1 MAGNTYIAILFQSL
15 KQNKKLACSKFKTN
29 KQMVKKIAEMTW
41 KDMGKKLKV

>member
-29 KQMVKKIAEMTW
+29 KQMVKKNSRDDLE
-41 KDMGKKLKV
+41 GYG